1 MVSKIE
7 PSNSGPLSPKIGKK
21 MKHIVLGTAG
31 HIDHGKTSLIKTL
44 TGVDTD
50 RLKEEKLRGI
60 TIELGFAPLTLPSG
74 ERIGIVDVPGHERF
88 IKNMVAGVG
97 GIDIVLFTISADEGI
112 MPQTREHFEICSLL
126 RIKNGII
133 AITKTDLVD
142 EEWLEMV
149 KGDIEEF
156 VKGTF
161 LEGSPIIPV
170 SSVTG
175 EGIPLLLAELDN
187 LSDKVQE
194 KSSEGPLRV
203 PIDRVFTMKGF
214 GTVITGTLYSGSLSV
229 GQTVEIL
236 PSGIETKVRGVQVH
250 NEVVENATAG
260 LRTALNLHG
269 IDKFSI
275 KRGEVITSPGT
286 IAPTSLIDVYLEH
299 LSSAP
304 KPLKNRT
311 KVKFHTGTSEIV
323 ANVIFF
329 DRDKLPPG
337 EAAFARLKME
347 TPAITMHKDRFII
360 RSYSPVY
367 TIGGGEVLDSY
378 PTKRKRFFKEILA
391 NLEVFQD
398 GNRKDIIKTHVYNSG
413 FKGLSVQELQ
423 MRIDISPSILST
435 LLEGLMTN
443 RELIQFDRDTI
454 KVVHQGIY
462 DNLKEMM
469 IDQIKEYHMAY
480 PMKEGISKEE
490 LKTKLPKNVNGKL
503 FNKAIVELT
512 KSNKIAGV
520 KDKFRL
526 SDYSISLKESQK
538 EIQERIVDVYSK
550 EKLSPPTYKELVDRL
565 AANASEVKAVLDM
578 LVEKGTLVK
587 IKEEFYFDSD
597 AVARLKE
604 DLVAFLRE
612 NKEVTISQFKDITK
626 SSRKYSTPLIE
637 YFDKIRV
644 TIRVGDK
651 RILRESTM

>member
-1 MVSKIE
+1 
-7 PSNSGPLSPKIGKK
+7 

-97 GIDIVLFTISADEGI
+97 GIDIVLFTIAADEGI

-126 RIKNGII
+126 RIKNGLI

-161 LEGSPIIPV
+161 LEGSPMIPV

-187 LSDKVQE
+187 LSDKVEE

-250 NEVVENATAG
+250 NEGVENATAG

-360 RSYSPVY
+360 S
-367 TIGGGEVLDSY
+367 
-378 PTKRKRFFKEILA
+378 K
-391 NLEVFQD
+391 
-398 GNRKDIIKTHVYNSG
+398 KDIIKTHVYNSG

-423 MRIDISPSILST
+423 MRIDIGPSMLST

-443 RELIQFDRDTI
+443 RELIQFDKDTV
-454 KVVHQGIY
+454 KVVHQGVY

-469 IDQIKEYHMAY
+469 IDQIKGYHIAY

-490 LKTKLPKNVNGKL
+490 LKTKLPKNVNAKL

-512 KSNKIAGV
+512 KLDKITGV

-526 SDYSISLKESQK
+526 SDYSISLKGSQK
-538 EIQERIVDVYSK
+538 EIQEKIVDIYSK

-565 AANASEVKAVLDM
+565 AADASEVKAVLDM
-578 LVEKGTLVK
+578 LVEKETLVK
-587 IKEEFYFDSD
+587 IKEEFYFHSD
-597 AVARLKE
+597 AVAKLKE

-612 NKEVTISQFKDITK
+612 NKEVAISQFKDITK
-626 SSRKYSTPLIE
+626 ASRKYSTPLIE

-651 RILRESTM
+651 RILRESSM

>member
-1 MVSKIE
+1 
-7 PSNSGPLSPKIGKK
+7 

-97 GIDIVLFTISADEGI
+97 GIDIVLFTIAADEGI

-126 RIKNGII
+126 RIKNGLI

-161 LEGSPIIPV
+161 LEGSPMIPV

-187 LSDKVQE
+187 LSDKVEE

-250 NEVVENATAG
+250 NEGVENATAG

-323 ANVIFF
+323 ANIIFF

-378 PTKRKRFFKEILA
+378 PTKLKKFSKEILA
-391 NLEVFQD
+391 DLEVFQD
-398 GNRKDIIKTHVYNSG
+398 GNKKDIIKTHVYNSG
-413 FKGLSVQELQ
+413 FKGLSVRDLQ
-423 MRIDISPSILST
+423 MRIDIGPSMLST
-435 LLEGLMTN
+435 LLEGLMTS
-443 RELIQFDRDTI
+443 RELIQFDKDTI
-454 KVVHQGIY
+454 KVVHQSVY
-462 DNLKEMM
+462 DNLKEIMT
-469 IDQIKEYHMAY
+469 DQIKEYHIAY
-480 PMKEGISKEE
+480 PMKEGMSKEE

-512 KSNKIAGV
+512 KIDKIKGV

-538 EIQERIVDVYSK
+538 EIQEKIVDIYSK
-550 EKLSPPTYKELVDRL
+550 EQLSPPTYKELVDRL

-597 AVARLKE
+597 AVAKLKE

-612 NKEVTISQFKDITK
+612 NKEVAISQFKDITK

>member
-1 MVSKIE
+1 
-7 PSNSGPLSPKIGKK
+7 

-97 GIDIVLFTISADEGI
+97 GIDIVLFTIAADEGI

-126 RIKNGII
+126 RIKNGLI

-187 LSDKVQE
+187 LSNKVQE

-214 GTVITGTLYSGSLSV
+214 GTVVTGTLYSGSLSV

-250 NEVVENATAG
+250 NEGVENATAG

-286 IAPTSLIDVYLEH
+286 IATTSLIDVYLEH

-329 DRDKLPPG
+329 DTDKLPPG
-337 EAAFARLKME
+337 EAAFARLKLE

-378 PTKRKRFFKEILA
+378 PAKLKKFSKEILA
-391 NLEVFQD
+391 DLEVFQD
-398 GNRKDIIKTHVYNSG
+398 GNKKDIIKTHVYNSG
-413 FKGLSVQELQ
+413 FKGLSVRDLQ
-423 MRIDISPSILST
+423 MRIDISPSMLST

-443 RELIQFDRDTI
+443 RELIQFDKDTV
-454 KVVHQGIY
+454 KVVHQGVY

-469 IDQIKEYHMAY
+469 IEQIKEYHIAY

-490 LKTKLPKNVNGKL
+490 LKTKLPKNVNAKL

-512 KSNKIAGV
+512 KNDKITGV

-526 SDYSISLKESQK
+526 SDYSISLKGSQK
-538 EIQERIVDVYSK
+538 EIQEKIVDIYAK

-597 AVARLKE
+597 AVAKLKE
-604 DLVAFLRE
+604 ELVAFLRE
-612 NKEVTISQFKDITK
+612 NKEVAISQFKDITK

-651 RILRESTM
+651 RILRESAM